1 MRVGLLNRIVLL
13 ERIVN
18 RLIGALAN
26 LGDIQATGVQTFT
39 TISLIMLR
47 YIFKKSVVCSLQ
59 FTPVHPVPQYP
70 KNSRMLRDNLVENC
84 EVQSAIR
91 FKGY

>member
-59 FTPVHPVPQYP
+59 FTPVYTG
-70 KNSRMLRDNLVENC
+70 RLRIV
-84 EVQSAIR
+84 
-91 FKGY
+91 